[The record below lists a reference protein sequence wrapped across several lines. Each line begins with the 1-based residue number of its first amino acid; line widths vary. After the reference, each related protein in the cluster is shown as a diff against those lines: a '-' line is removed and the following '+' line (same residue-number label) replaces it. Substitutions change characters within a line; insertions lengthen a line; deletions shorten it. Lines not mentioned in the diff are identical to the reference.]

1 MKLQS
6 MNTILGIAGAVVAL
20 ALIAVGILWT
30 NQREEAVTTTRPTS
44 RPLEVEIPPIDS
56 AAPNEVATATFALG

>member
-1 MKLQS
+1 MKSQT
-6 MNTILGIAGAVVAL
+6 MNTILGIAGAVVIV

-30 NQREEAVTTTRPTS
+30 TQRDEAVTNIRPTP
-44 RPLEVEIPPIDS
+44 RPLAAEIPPIDS